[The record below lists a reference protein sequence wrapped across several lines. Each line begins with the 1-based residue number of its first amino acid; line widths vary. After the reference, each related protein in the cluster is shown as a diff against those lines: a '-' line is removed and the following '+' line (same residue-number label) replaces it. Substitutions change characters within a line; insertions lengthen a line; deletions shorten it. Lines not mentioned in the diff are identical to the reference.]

1 MSPLLYSLGRWCA
14 QRRWTVLIAWVL
26 ILAAAGGGALAFGKG
41 FDNSVSIPG
50 TESQAALEQLSATFP
65 QVSGTSARVI
75 VVAPDGE
82 LVTDAD
88 IVAEIETAVAE
99 FQDIDSVTAVS
110 TPFEI
115 DGTLAS
121 ESSLSDDERA
131 ALITVQL
138 ETASSTTPV
147 EVKDAIKAVTADLQ
161 AALPEGA
168 EAVVGGE
175 LFSTAFPALT
185 ITEAIGLLVAMVVLV
200 LTLGS
205 FVAAGMPILT
215 AIFGVAISVAGLFAA
230 TAVAKITSTTPMLGL
245 MLGLAVGIDYALFI
259 IARHQELLKQGVPL
273 HEAIGRAVATAGSAV
288 VFAGITVIIALVGLF
303 VAGIP
308 FLTVMGVAAAVGVAI
323 AVLLS
328 LTFVPALLGFAKF
341 TVLPKKARRALVEAG
356 GPSTRSLRGLAQ
368 GPDVPD
374 APVVERAE
382 RVETHT
388 SQHAEPKRSRA
399 DKFFGGW
406 VAAVTR
412 WPIVTIVIVVAGL
425 GALALPASQLRLA
438 LPDAG
443 ALPESNSARVNYDLV
458 SEHFGEGFNGP
469 LIVTGTIVEST
480 DPLGLMDDLADEL
493 RALPGV
499 ADVPLATPNETA
511 DTGIIQ
517 VVPESGPDSVET
529 EQLVHDIRSMRE
541 QIADEYGVTI
551 AVTGFTAV
559 GIDVSAQL
567 GAALLPFGI
576 LVVGLSLILLMI
588 VFRSIWVPIKASLGY
603 LLSVVAAFGVVSL
616 VFEHGLFADALHV
629 ERLGP
634 VISFM
639 PIILMGILFGLA
651 MDYEV
656 FLVSRMREEW
666 VHATGTPLQRARHA
680 VREGFVGSAKVVAA
694 AAAIMVSVFVAFVPE
709 GDTSIKPIALGLAV
723 GIFVDAFIVR
733 MALVPAVM
741 QLLGAR
747 AWWLPAWLDRILPTF
762 DVEGEALARERAIA
776 DWPSPDSTAS
786 IAVEDLEITADPH
799 TVLVSGVTVS
809 AEPGTAVLALGEGD
823 RRPGS
828 ALLLT
833 LTARMRPTAG
843 RVKVLGLAIP
853 ERGSAVRG
861 RTAYVDLLGESRP
874 VRAVRRELAG
884 RPEVI
889 AIDGADLVDS
899 PADREA
905 IAELLGAAIT
915 ASGRRRP
922 LTIVLGAL
930 DAVAA
935 ADLIPTAPAVIVDL
949 PPVGGPQHARRALT
963 TGAGKA

>member
-50 TESQAALEQLSATFP
+50 TESQQALEQLAATFP

-75 VVAPDGE
+75 VVAPEGE
-82 LVTDAD
+82 LVTDAG
-88 IVAEIETAVAE
+88 IVADIEKAVAE
-99 FQDIDSVTAVS
+99 FQDVESVTAVS

-115 DGTLAS
+115 DGTLAN
-121 ESSLSDDERA
+121 ESSLSADERA

-138 ETASSTTPV
+138 ETASSTTPT
-147 EVKDAIKAVTADLQ
+147 EVKDAIKAIGAELQ
-161 AALPEGA
+161 DSLPAGA

-175 LFSTAFPALT
+175 LYSTAFPALT

-308 FLTVMGVAAAVGVAI
+308 FLTVMGVAAAVGVAV

-328 LTFVPALLGFAKF
+328 LTFVPALLGFAGMKI
-341 TVLPKKARRALVEAG
+341 LPKKARLALA

-368 GPDVPD
+368 GPDVPV
-374 APVVERAE
+374 AERAQ
-382 RVETHT
+382 RVEAHT
-388 SQHAEPKRSRA
+388 SQHAEPKKSRA
-399 DKFFGGW
+399 DRFFGGW
-406 VAAVTR
+406 VRAVTR
-412 WPIVTIVIVVAGL
+412 WPIVTIVVVVAGL
-425 GALALPASQLRLA
+425 GALAIPASELRLA

-480 DPLGLMDDLADEL
+480 DPLGLMDDLANEF

-499 ADVPLATPNETA
+499 ADVPLATPNQTA

-517 VVPESGPDSVET
+517 VIPEFGPDSVET
-529 EQLVHDIRSMRE
+529 ADLVREIRSMRGE
-541 QIADEYGVTI
+541 IADKYGVTI

-567 GAALLPFGI
+567 GAALLPFGV

-616 VFEHGLFADALHV
+616 VFEHGLFAEALHI
-629 ERLGP
+629 ERAGP

-666 VHATGTPLQRARHA
+666 VHGTGTPLQRARHA

-741 QLLGAR
+741 QLLGAK

-776 DWPSPDSTAS
+776 DWPSPNSTAS
-786 IAVEDLEITADPH
+786 IAAEDLRIAVDGGA
-799 TVLVSGVTVS
+799 VLVNGVS
-809 AEPGTAVLALGEGD
+809 FEAEPGTAVLALGEGD

-833 LTARMRPTAG
+833 LTARMRPTDG
-843 RVKVLGLAIP
+843 RLKVLGLAVP

-884 RPEVI
+884 KPEVI
-889 AIDGADLVDS
+889 AIDGADRVDA

-905 IAELLGAAIT
+905 IAELLGAAM
-915 ASGRRRP
+915 ASTGRRRQ
-922 LTIVLGAL
+922 LTVVLGAL

-935 ADLIPTAPAVIVDL
+935 ADLVPTAATVIVDL

-963 TGAGKA
+963 TGAGTV